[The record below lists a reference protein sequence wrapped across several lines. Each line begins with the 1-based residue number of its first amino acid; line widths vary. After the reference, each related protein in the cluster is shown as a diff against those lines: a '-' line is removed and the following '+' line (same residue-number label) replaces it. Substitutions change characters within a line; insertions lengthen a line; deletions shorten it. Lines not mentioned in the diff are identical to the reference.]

1 MNSPFPMPS
10 RIPQGR
16 LEKARYYVEL
26 ARADTEVGRLHS
38 AESFLRLAS
47 VLDPANPEIRVML
60 QQVAASRARQRHG

>member
-1 MNSPFPMPS
+1 MPH

-26 ARADTEVGRLHS
+26 ARADTEVGRLQS

-60 QQVAASRARQRHG
+60 QQVAAGRARQRRG

>member
-1 MNSPFPMPS
+1 MPH

-26 ARADTEVGRLHS
+26 ARADTEVGRLQS

-47 VLDPANPEIRVML
+47 VLDPVNPEIRVML
-60 QQVAASRARQRHG
+60 QQVAAGRARQRRG